1 MKDSK
6 KLSRTTKERFIRL
19 GIGVCISAIMTL
31 LPVSNLPLLQQVH
44 REVYDLF
51 LHWNRGGE
59 PSPTPGIIDLDE
71 ASLKEFGQWPWPR
84 HLMGKLVAALSEK
97 GAAAIGLDII
107 LAEPDSTSIDNVQK
121 SFEKHFDIRI
131 PMETVP
137 KEYRDNDII
146 FAHYLSQCPVVL
158 GTYVQFTGEVAHIE
172 ANVPFKDSFVD
183 VHPANTPDLRAQL
196 LRGTH
201 ATFPLPVLR
210 EVAPLGIINSVSDD
224 DGILR
229 ALPLIAQIGQRTFIS
244 LSLRSLM
251 RALNTNELTLEGGK
265 DGLSN
270 LHVGD
275 YIIPVDPKG
284 FFTILFRGGSGIYP
298 TFSAGDI
305 LNNKIPAEE
314 IAGRVFFVGSS
325 APGLMDIRANPF
337 SSIYPGV
344 ESHAATLDNILSK
357 RFMRPPA
364 YYPGLQFFSI
374 LVLGGLCTLIFSFA
388 TAAVYLPILG
398 VSLSAIVWT
407 CWKFFTNGLFVTPVY
422 VVLTIVL
429 LALILLGVR
438 FWQESKQKRALRNA
452 FRRYVAPDMVERI
465 VEMGD
470 VVLTGEKRAITLMF
484 TDIRGF
490 TSISEKLNPEQIVE
504 ALNAYFTPMTAIIH
518 SNQGTMD
525 KFIGDAIMAFWNA
538 PLTVENHE
546 LKAIH
551 SAMKMQETLVDMHST
566 FQDGFGIVI
575 RIGIGVHTGD
585 GYVGN
590 MGSEE
595 LLDYTCIGDTVNLT
609 SRLEGLC
616 PVYGVGI
623 ITSQETAS
631 RCVATDSMS
640 VPYFLPLDSIQV
652 KGKNE
657 PVDIVTP
664 MSHEEGQR
672 REAEFEAFKFAR
684 SLYTAGNF
692 EKALAAFQA
701 LQSQYP
707 DVLFYELYATRCGDL
722 QKSPPKQWQG
732 VWQYTKK

>member
-1 MKDSK
+1 MA
-6 KLSRTTKERFIRL
+6 T
-19 GIGVCISAIMTL
+19 
-31 LPVSNLPLLQQVH
+31 LPVARLPILQQVH
-44 REVYDLF
+44 REIYDLF
-51 LHWNRGGE
+51 LYWNRGGE
-59 PSPTPGIIDLDE
+59 PSPTPAIIDLDE

-84 HLMGKLVAALSEK
+84 HLMGKLVAALTEK
-97 GAAAIGLDII
+97 GAASIGLDII
-107 LAEPDSTSIDNVQK
+107 LAEPDNTSIINVQK
-121 SFEKHFDIRI
+121 SFQKYFNTELPIEAI
-131 PMETVP
+131 P
-137 KEYRDNDII
+137 KEFRDNDRI
-146 FAHYLSQCPVVL
+146 FAQYLSQCPVVL
-158 GTYVQFTGEVAHIE
+158 GAYVQFTGDTTHIDT
-172 ANVPFKDSFVD
+172 NVPYNESFVD
-183 VHPANTPDLRAQL
+183 MHPPNTPNLRQDLL
-196 LRGTH
+196 SGTH
-201 ATFPLPVLR
+201 ATFPLPILMS
-210 EVAPLGIINSVSDD
+210 VAPLGIVNAIADE

-229 ALPLIAQIGQRTFIS
+229 SLPLIAQIGGRTFIS

-251 RALNTNELTLEGGK
+251 RALNDNSLTLEGGE
-265 DGLSN
+265 DGLRS
-270 LHVGD
+270 LHIGK
-275 YIIPVDPKG
+275 YSIPVDKRG
-284 FFTILFRGGSGIYP
+284 FFTIPFRGGAGIYP
-298 TFSAGDI
+298 TFSASDI

-337 SSIYPGV
+337 SAIYPGV
-344 ESHAATLDNILSK
+344 ESHAATLDSILSK
-357 RFMRPPA
+357 RFIQPPP
-364 YYPGLQFFSI
+364 YILGLQFVSI
-374 LVLGGLCTLIFSFA
+374 IVLGALFTLTFGLAS
-388 TAAVYLPILG
+388 AAVYLPLLG
-398 VSLSAIVWT
+398 LSLSAILWT
-407 CWKFFTNGLFVTPVY
+407 SWKFFTNGLFISPVY
-422 VVLTIVL
+422 VMLTIVL
-429 LALILLGVR
+429 LALSLLAVR

-470 VVLTGEKRAITLMF
+470 VVLTGEKRPITLMF

-490 TSISEKLNPEQIVE
+490 TAISEKLNPEQVVE

-518 SNQGTMD
+518 GNQGTMD

-551 SAMKMQETLVDMHST
+551 SAMKMQETLVNMHDT

-623 ITSQETAS
+623 ITSQETVS
-631 RCVATDSMS
+631 RCVATETMT

-652 KGKNE
+652 KGKND

-664 MSHEEGQR
+664 MHHEESQR
-672 REAEFEAFKFAR
+672 REAEFEKFFQAR
-684 SLYTAGNF
+684 ALYTSGQFQNAY
-692 EKALAAFQA
+692 EAFLT
-701 LQSQYP
+701 LQKQYP
-707 DVLFYELYATRCGDL
+707 DVLFYELYATRCDYL
-722 QKSPPKQWQG
+722 RNSPPTQWQG